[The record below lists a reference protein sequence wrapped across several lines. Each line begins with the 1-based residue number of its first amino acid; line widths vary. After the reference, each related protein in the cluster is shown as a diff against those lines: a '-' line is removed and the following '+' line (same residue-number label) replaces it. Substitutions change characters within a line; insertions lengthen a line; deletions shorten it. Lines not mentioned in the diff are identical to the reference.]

1 MWTKIINDFKTNA
14 RDIHTVPMV
23 KREPKWFFVFVEDG
37 SLYIES
43 AKSHNP
49 KSNIKKTRMD
59 EKKLDCMLDL
69 YHRRLKGEAV
79 TNKAIKNSGTS
90 VYWYGIFAEMN
101 F

>member
-1 MWTKIINDFKTNA
+1 
-14 RDIHTVPMV
+14 
-23 KREPKWFFVFVEDG
+23 
-37 SLYIES
+37 
-43 AKSHNP
+43 
-49 KSNIKKTRMD
+49 
-59 EKKLDCMLDL
+59 MLDL